1 MKLCISVLTP
11 QSGSWE
17 MLPDKRPSLSKKY
30 IDRNKIEMSEK
41 FTDWKRLT
49 KHQLTSSVL
58 LSWILNQTD
67 CENAKKKKNYTKQ
80 GNLSMLLLFDN
91 IKKKI

>member
-1 MKLCISVLTP
+1 MYISVLTP

-30 IDRNKIEMSEK
+30 IDRNKREMSEK

-49 KHQLTSSVL
+49 KHQLTSSVQ

-67 CENAKKKKNYTKQ
+67 CKNAKKKNYTKQ
-80 GNLSMLLLFDN
+80 GNLSIRLLFDN
-91 IKKKI
+91 IKKQF